1 MSKFLSPSSI
11 KRLPAAIRKLP
22 KMEQSVF
29 VLLRMRRDEVR
40 IARELDITVAK
51 AREMIRSVQEALVKE
66 GALDLVQDPVF
77 FPIAHSESGDGGGG
91 GAFYEPAEKGLG
103 AEERLAL
110 DRFYKTLAESVEK
123 MPKEGRR
130 LLSLWF
136 NDEMRAKDIL
146 NFYRNLGLPVSSGK
160 SIHET
165 TEQDVFYAIEKNVRN
180 LLEIVRSNMSEE
192 DIKLTPAGL
201 RAILEETGV

>member
-1 MSKFLSPSSI
+1 MSKFLSPTSI

-40 IARELDITVAK
+40 IARELDITVAE
-51 AREMIRSVQEALVKE
+51 AREMIRSVQETLVKE

-77 FPIAHSESGDGGGG
+77 FPIAHSESDGAEGETC
-91 GAFYEPAEKGLG
+91 YEPVEKGLG

-136 NDEMRAKDIL
+136 NNEMRAKDIL
-146 NFYRNLGLPVSSGK
+146 NFYRNLGLPISSGK
-160 SIHET
+160 SMSET

-201 RAILEETGV
+201 RAILEETGI